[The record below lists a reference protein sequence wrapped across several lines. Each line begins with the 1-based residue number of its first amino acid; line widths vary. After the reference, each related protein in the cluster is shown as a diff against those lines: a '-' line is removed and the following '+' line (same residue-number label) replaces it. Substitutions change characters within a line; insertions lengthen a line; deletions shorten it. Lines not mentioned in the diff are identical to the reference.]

1 MVSLNA
7 EDALK
12 AQDPNTNN
20 IAGKQGELLTGARP
34 EGMRGRK
41 SSRSGS
47 LDGDLGRRE
56 GKTGR
61 EDNCSR
67 NISSIQLKE
76 RGQSRSC
83 GRVKS
88 QSKDRDQK
96 DTRIRERIG
105 LGQRRRRSIPRSRSW
120 GRRTR
125 RNDRRSRSRSR
136 SWGRRTRRNDIRS
149 RS

>member
-12 AQDPNTNN
+12 AQDPNTNK
-20 IAGKQGELLTGARP
+20 IAGKQGELLSGARP

-88 QSKDRDQK
+88 QSKDRDQR
-96 DTRIRERIG
+96 DTRIRERIS
-105 LGQRRRRSIPRSRSW
+105 LGQRRSRSIIHRSRSW

-125 RNDRRSRSRSR
+125 RKDRRSRSRSK
-136 SWGRRTRRNDIRS
+136 DRS
-149 RS
+149 RSRNRTW